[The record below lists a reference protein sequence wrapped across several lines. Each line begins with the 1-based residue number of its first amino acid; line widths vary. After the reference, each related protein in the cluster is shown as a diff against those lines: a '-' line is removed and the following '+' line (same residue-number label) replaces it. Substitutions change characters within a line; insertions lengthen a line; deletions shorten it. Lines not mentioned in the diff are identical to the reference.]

1 MEIGAEWLVDA
12 SGCSSDALTDP
23 AILRALFD
31 AVIADLDLH
40 PVAEPQFHVFPAPG
54 GITGFVILAESH
66 LACHTYPEHGVIT
79 INLYCCRPRPEWPWR
94 ARLREL
100 LGATDVE
107 IRVMCRTGTPAC
119 SPAADDRKECLSYT
133 EGPAWL

>member
-31 AVIADLDLH
+31 GIINDLDLH
-40 PVAEPQFHVFPAPG
+40 HVTEPQFHVFPPPG
-54 GITGFVILAESH
+54 GITGFVILSESH

-79 INLYCCRPRPEWPWR
+79 INVYCCRPRPEWPWR
-94 ARLREL
+94 ARLHEL
-100 LGATDVE
+100 LGATHVE
-107 IRVMCRTGTPAC
+107 VQEVCRAGTPAW
-119 SPAADDRKECLSYT
+119 R
-133 EGPAWL
+133 

>member
-31 AVIADLDLH
+31 AIIADLDLH
-40 PVAEPQFHVFPAPG
+40 PVAEPRFHVFPKPG
-54 GITGFVILAESH
+54 GITGFVILSESH

-94 ARLREL
+94 ERLREL
-100 LGATDVE
+100 LGATHVE
-107 IRVMCRTGTPAC
+107 VQEVCRAGA
-119 SPAADDRKECLSYT
+119 
-133 EGPAWL
+133 PAWL